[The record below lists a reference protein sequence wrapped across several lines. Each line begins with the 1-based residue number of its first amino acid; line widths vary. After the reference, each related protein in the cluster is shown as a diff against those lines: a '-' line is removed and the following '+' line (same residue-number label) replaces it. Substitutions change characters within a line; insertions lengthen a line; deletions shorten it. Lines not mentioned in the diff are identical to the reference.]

1 MSEAGPSYDW
11 VISLGSLLGIIVSV
25 TAVAAAAYKILG
37 FLRTRLSKQVLDTRD
52 ELSQRLGQLQEKV
65 ITSNQTFNAVIEEKV
80 KSGDKKLEEIRW
92 WMHTLEENSDR
103 KDQDILKKLDEHR
116 NERNE
121 RLSEVKADMHEISE
135 EFAKLK
141 EQYYQLSLSVARMDK
156 KVNGDNNNNKAPVK

>member
-1 MSEAGPSYDW
+1 MSAEAGPSYDW

-121 RLSEVKADMHEISE
+121 RLSEVKADMHEIVE

-141 EQYYQLSLSVARMDK
+141 EPYYQLSLT
-156 KVNGDNNNNKAPVK
+156 